1 MRERIFGGRVLM
13 RGPSRPRS
21 QDATRAPRLR
31 PLVERTGGSAHA
43 RGNTTA
49 ARVRPRPP
57 VIQVH
62 DVSKTFDL
70 GQIHVHALRKVSLR
84 IDTGDMVGIMGSSGS
99 GKSTLMNILGCLD
112 VPTSGRYLID
122 GVDVS
127 HMDEDDLADLR
138 NRKIGFVFQSFNLVP
153 RTSALDNVELP
164 LAYAGL
170 GRAERRGRAEAALA
184 AMGMGNR
191 LHHQPSEL
199 SGGQQQRV
207 AVARAIVTNPSLI
220 LADEPTGNLDSHSTE
235 DVLRIFSR
243 LNEEGR
249 TVVLITHEPDV
260 ADQTKRVI
268 RLSDGEIVEDRRLLG
283 VRDAPPAPHEQKSAH
298 RHAAGAGV
306 EETGT

>member
-1 MRERIFGGRVLM
+1 MH
-13 RGPSRPRS
+13 RPLRLRS
-21 QDATRAPRLR
+21 QARTPRVR
-31 PLVERTGGSAHA
+31 PLVER
-43 RGNTTA
+43 RPPTTRAA
-49 ARVRPRPP
+49 AREGGALARAP

-70 GQIHVHALRKVSLR
+70 GQIQVHALRGVSLR
-84 IDTGDMVGIMGSSGS
+84 IDTGDLVGIMGSSGS

-112 VPTSGRYLID
+112 IPTSGRYEID

-170 GRAERRGRAEAALA
+170 NRAERRRRAEAALS
-184 AMGMGNR
+184 AMGMANR
-191 LHHQPSEL
+191 FHHQPSEL

-235 DVLRIFSR
+235 DVLRIFGH

-260 ADQTKRVI
+260 ADQTKRII

-283 VRDAPPAPHEQKSAH
+283 VREAPPALHAQKSAH
-298 RHAAGAGV
+298 RLPIDASVA
-306 EETGT
+306 ETKS